1 MKDYLIKD
9 AKSYQFV
16 FANLLPKCFVRVNDN
31 GIQSKLK
38 FNVHYKTYLG
48 QKSIFDWCQKN
59 SFLPSNDSINEN
71 NENIDANSTPLNMT
85 HLNEEE
91 KDIKKEDD
99 VTATTSTT
107 VVVVDDKNEKK
118 KKTAKTKIMNEEKK
132 QMKLKMSSEKKRQK
146 RNEKKRK
153 LEEQLVENTQKLKK
167 TKKVNKNKNIVI

>member
-1 MKDYLIKD
+1 MNFFFSQQQQFDTLKDYLIKH

-16 FANLLPKCFVRVNDN
+16 FANLFPKCFARVDDN

-71 NENIDANSTPLNMT
+71 NENIDANSTPLNTT

-118 KKTAKTKIMNEEKK
+118 KKTAK
-132 QMKLKMSSEKKRQK
+132 QK
-146 RNEKKRK
+146 
-153 LEEQLVENTQKLKK
+153 
-167 TKKVNKNKNIVI
+167 